1 MIVPLKLGIDQ
12 EIVRDGSSR
21 DQTNQ
26 IITGIIII
34 ISKAHI
40 TKIIALGAAKP
51 TTEQ

>member
-1 MIVPLKLGIDQ
+1 VIVTLKLGTGQ
-12 EIVRDGSSR
+12 EIVRDGSKR

-26 IITGIIII
+26 IITGIII

-40 TKIIALGAAKP
+40 TKIIALCAAKP